1 MRANFDAVLIRI
13 WNLNTGAR
21 GGAYLPTLSNDR
33 CEGARCHGNRVF
45 GNEASIR
52 DLHHQTRFVEWQEMG
67 DILNLRR
74 ARKSAE
80 RRAAEQQAAANR
92 LRHGRSRSERDLEA
106 TRKKKERRELDL
118 RRIEKAD
125 EQ

>member
-1 MRANFDAVLIRI
+1 MGTI
-13 WNLNTGAR
+13 
-21 GGAYLPTLSNDR
+21 
-33 CEGARCHGNRVF
+33 
-45 GNEASIR
+45 GNEARIR

-74 ARKSAE
+74 ARKNAA
-80 RRAAEQQAAANR
+80 RRAAEQKAAANR
-92 LRHGRSRSERDLEA
+92 LLHGRSKSERELEA
-106 TRKKKERRELDL
+106 ARKDKERSDLDR